1 MLARAHAARMAR
13 TIARAL
19 HVATPEAT
27 APAARVDKPKRKSV
41 KSRKKRKVA

>member
-19 HVATPEAT
+19 HVATPEAA
-27 APAARVDKPKRKSV
+27 APAVAVDKPKRKV